1 MCCIDSPNIAE
12 FILTLRYFLNIFYIS
27 SYRIW
32 WTVIRDIVR
41 MTPLLLR
48 LWYKLRRHM
57 VFCKLYFFL
66 LSETERDAG
75 NYFLVILVWKIH
87 YVLFIIGLLI
97 SCLEKSTKLLI
108 SVLWLSLIHIW
119 RCRRYSLC
127 RSRWSPYH

>member
-12 FILTLRYFLNIFYIS
+12 FILTLRYFLNIS

-66 LSETERDAG
+66 LSETERDALFFSDFSVKNTLCIIYYWIIDFVFG
-75 NYFLVILVWKIH
+75 KEHKAFDICIMMSWRFWCHYFYPNSFFSIL
-87 YVLFIIGLLI
+87 
-97 SCLEKSTKLLI
+97 KLLKETF
-108 SVLWLSLIHIW
+108 
-119 RCRRYSLC
+119 
-127 RSRWSPYH
+127 